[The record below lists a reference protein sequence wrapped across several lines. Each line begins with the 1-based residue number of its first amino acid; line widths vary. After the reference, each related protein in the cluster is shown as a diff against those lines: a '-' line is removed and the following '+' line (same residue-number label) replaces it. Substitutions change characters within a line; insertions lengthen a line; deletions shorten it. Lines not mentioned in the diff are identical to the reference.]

1 MSGRMLITL
10 RCVIAASM
18 SLSITK
24 MKIVNMHSFRW
35 TKWLGIS
42 AIIFVLDQI
51 TKYAMT
57 SNFADYESRVI
68 LPFFNLVLTY
78 NKGAAFSFLND
89 ASGWQRYFFIIVT
102 IIISAVL
109 LWMMRANQQNRLLC
123 TALALVIGGAMGN
136 LYDRVLHG
144 KVTDFIEIHAMGFMN
159 LPPWP
164 AFNIADSAICVGAAL
179 LIWDSF
185 RGSKKQEAN
194 V

>member
-1 MSGRMLITL
+1 
-10 RCVIAASM
+10 
-18 SLSITK
+18 
-24 MKIVNMHSFRW
+24 MKIVNMHNIRW

-57 SNFADYESRVI
+57 SNFADYESKTI

-78 NKGAAFSFLND
+78 NKGAAFSFLSN
-89 ASGWQRYFFIIVT
+89 ASGWQREFFIVIT
-102 IIISAVL
+102 IIITMVL
-109 LWMMRANQQNRLLC
+109 LWMMRANQQNRLLSI
-123 TALALVIGGAMGN
+123 ALALVIGGAMGN

-144 KVTDFIEIHAMGFMN
+144 QVTDFIQIHAMGFMN

-185 RGSKKQEAN
+185 RSSNNEKAN
-194 V
+194 A

>member
-1 MSGRMLITL
+1 MHKL
-10 RCVIAASM
+10 RWA
-18 SLSITK
+18 
-24 MKIVNMHSFRW
+24 
-35 TKWLGIS
+35 KWLGIS

-51 TKYAMT
+51 TKYAMK
-57 SNFADYESRVI
+57 SNFADYESKTI

-78 NKGAAFSFLND
+78 NKGAAFSFLD
-89 ASGWQRYFFIIVT
+89 EASGWQRYFFIIVT

-109 LWMMRANQQNRLLC
+109 LWMMRANHQNRLLC

-185 RGSKKQEAN
+185 RGSKKQEAK

>member
-1 MSGRMLITL
+1 
-10 RCVIAASM
+10 
-18 SLSITK
+18 

-35 TKWLGIS
+35 AKWLGIS
-42 AIIFVLDQI
+42 AIIFVIDQI

-57 SNFADYESRVI
+57 SNFADYESKTI

-78 NKGAAFSFLND
+78 NKGAAFSFLNE

-109 LWMMRANQQNRLLC
+109 VWMMRANSQNRLLC
-123 TALALVIGGAMGN
+123 VALALVIGGAMGN

-144 KVTDFIEIHAMGFMN
+144 QVTDFIQIHAMGFMN

-185 RGSKKQEAN
+185 RGSGKQKVGA
-194 V
+194 

>member
-1 MSGRMLITL
+1 
-10 RCVIAASM
+10 
-18 SLSITK
+18 
-24 MKIVNMHSFRW
+24 MKVVNMHSIRW
-35 TKWLGIS
+35 AKWLGIS

-109 LWMMRANQQNRLLC
+109 LWMMRANNQNRLLC

-185 RGSKKQEAN
+185 RGSKKQNASA
-194 V
+194 

>member
-1 MSGRMLITL
+1 MHKL
-10 RCVIAASM
+10 RWA
-18 SLSITK
+18 
-24 MKIVNMHSFRW
+24 
-35 TKWLGIS
+35 KWLGIS
-42 AIIFVLDQI
+42 AVIFVFDQI

-57 SNFADYESRVI
+57 STFADYESRTI

-89 ASGWQRYFFIIVT
+89 ASGWQRYFFIVVT
-102 IIISAVL
+102 IIITAVL
-109 LWMMRANQQNRLLC
+109 LWMMRANHQNRLLC

-185 RGSKKQEAN
+185 RGSKNQEAK